1 MSLGWV
7 IAGTFGQLMLGCFL
21 FMVVA
26 FSGGGIANGN
36 TLSKL
41 QHGILDFSIFALPL
55 SCALSAGIVLY
66 LYNTGA
72 NSSSYWWY
80 GLPLI
85 VTALYIWFALTL
97 SS

>member
-7 IAGTFGQLMLGCFL
+7 ITGTVGQLMLGGLL
-21 FMVVA
+21 FMFSV
-26 FSGGGIANGN
+26 FSGAGIANGN

-41 QHGILDFSIFALPL
+41 QLGILNFSMFALPL
-55 SCALSAGIVLY
+55 SCVLSAGIVLY
-66 LYNTGA
+66 LYKTGG

-80 GLPLI
+80 VLPLI
-85 VTALYIWFALTL
+85 LTALYALFASRL